1 MYSGGMDHG
10 GGGVTALP
18 IIAAELLGQPDMTN
32 MTAVMSDTT
41 LTTDTGVTAGSRM
54 TRNGCMGLVAAAQ
67 NLGTQWFP
75 LIAAKLA
82 AGTKSTNLAF
92 GGGIS
97 GQPSGIIFDTTNP
110 KNQMTFKAAC
120 ALLPAAG
127 LTGVGTFTPP
137 ARTAYRVGGT
147 KICEVEVDTETADVR
162 VVDYVG
168 ALGLG
173 RVIFAMGA
181 AGQNTGG
188 FLGLGVGETF
198 YEANLNDSSTGL
210 KYSGGTLNPNYLDNK
225 IPSIYQAPDRALSLW
240 SEYNDPYGPFGAV
253 GIGENTLMS
262 VMPMILNALSN
273 AMGGYRFIKTPV
285 RKEDIVAAL
294 QYMKTKGLL

>member
-1 MYSGGMDHG
+1 MDHG

-18 IIAAELLGQPDMTN
+18 MIAAELLGLTAAQYQTN
-32 MTAVMSDTT
+32 VTAVMSDSS

-54 TRNGCMGLVAAAQ
+54 TRNGGIGLVAAAT

-82 AGTKSTNLAF
+82 AGTKATNLAF
-92 GGGIS
+92 GGGSS
-97 GQPSGIIFDTTNP
+97 GQPSGIIFDTTKP
-110 KNQMTFKAAC
+110 SNQMTFAQAC

-127 LTGVGTFTPP
+127 LTGVGSFTPP
-137 ARTAYRVGGT
+137 AKTAYRVGGT

-162 VVDYVG
+162 VIDYVG

-181 AGQNTGG
+181 NGQNQGG

-198 YEANLNDSSTGL
+198 YEQNINDSSTGL
-210 KYSGGTLNPNYLDNK
+210 TYSGGTLNPNYLDNK
-225 IPSIYQAPDRALSLW
+225 IPSIYQTPNRALSLW
-240 SEYNDPYGPFGAV
+240 SEYVDTYGPFGGV

-262 VMPMILNALSN
+262 VIPTILNALSN
-273 AMGGYRFIKTPV
+273 AMGGYRFVKVPV
-285 RKEDIVAAL
+285 RKEDIVTAL
-294 QYMKTKGLL
+294 QWMKANGKL